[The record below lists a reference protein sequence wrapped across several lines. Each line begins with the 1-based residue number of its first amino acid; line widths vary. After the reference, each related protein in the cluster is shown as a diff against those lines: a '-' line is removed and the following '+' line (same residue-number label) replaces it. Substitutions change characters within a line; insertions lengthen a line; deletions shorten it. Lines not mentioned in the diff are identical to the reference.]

1 METTPA
7 IIDILLATYNGERFI
22 AEQMDSIFRQT
33 YPHFRIIVRDDG
45 SSDKTKDILKT
56 YVAKYPGQ
64 IRILEDDG
72 HNAGAT
78 QNFARLLQ
86 HSNADYAG
94 FCDQDDIWLPEK
106 LEVSLQKLKELEQGD
121 LNRPCLVYSDMK
133 LIDETGQVLH
143 ESVWKQ
149 LQLDPKHFRFNRLL
163 VQNIPHGCTMLFNR
177 AMKELVS
184 PVPSAAM
191 LHDHWMAIIASLLG
205 AHTAIP
211 EPLVLLRNHDQNV
224 TRKKT
229 TWTQKAD
236 RYLENILSD
245 DAYEQ
250 MVQSRV
256 GQAQAI
262 RSRYGKQLSSAQL
275 HTLDEFIALGDSRGL
290 KRKWLYLK
298 NGFFRTTFRHTLKM
312 ILRG

>member
-1 METTPA
+1 METSSA
-7 IIDILLATYNGERFI
+7 IIEILLATYNGERFI
-22 AEQMDSIFRQT
+22 AEQLDSIFRQT

-56 YVAKYPGQ
+56 YAANYPPKIQ
-64 IRILEDDG
+64 VLEDDG
-72 HNAGAT
+72 KNAGAT

-86 HSNADYAG
+86 YSNADYVA
-94 FCDQDDIWLPEK
+94 FCDQDDVWLPDK
-106 LEVSLQKLKELEQGD
+106 LEISLQKLQKLEQGNH
-121 LNRPCLVYSDMK
+121 NRPCLVYSDMK
-133 LIDETGQVLH
+133 LIDEAGQVLQD
-143 ESVWKQ
+143 SVWKQ
-149 LQLDPKHFRFNRLL
+149 LQLDPKHFKFNRLL
-163 VQNIPHGCTMLFNR
+163 IQNIPHGCTMMFNR

-184 PVPSAAM
+184 PIPPAAM

-205 AHTAIP
+205 AHAAIM

-229 TWTQKAD
+229 TWMQKAD

-250 MVQSRV
+250 MVRVRV
-256 GQAQAI
+256 GQAKAI
-262 RSRYGKQLSSAQL
+262 RDRYGKQLSSAQS
-275 HTLDEFIALGDSRGL
+275 HTLDEFIALEDSRGM
-290 KRKWLYLK
+290 KRKWKYLK